1 MSGKNT
7 QKIPETQTPR
17 PLTEEKGLQPATR
30 PPQMPNVRPP
40 KQEKT
45 N

>member
-1 MSGKNT
+1 MSEKNS
-7 QKIPETQTPR
+7 PRNHGTQTPR

-30 PPQMPNVRPP
+30 PPQMPQVKPP
-40 KQEKT
+40 KQEKS